1 LDTEPTIDWYLD
13 VSRRRK
19 VTPRCPHA
27 SVERCPRYYQSLSL
41 LQAAGFTEIEPE
53 ENARLLD
60 SWKKTDLW
68 PRLLEDSTSVGR
80 GGDSFSYF
88 CPEVSHQIH
97 GYFASDYGRDA
108 DDIDRESRYRMLK
121 AKGVARDSWRW
132 SWAYLRPLHFTECS
146 LYSPL
151 THGGPSRSI
160 SDYSQQKKGRG
171 TSMDSKTSQSRALR
185 LLKQIYDHTRGGT
198 EPIFVSEIAHD
209 ADLTEDEANAAWNHL
224 KERGL
229 IKTFSIPY
237 TALIND
243 AGVRAIEDAQKDPT
257 VPSSAFPSVTYNIV
271 NIGTANNSPMQIA
284 GAHSSQEQTT
294 SYSSQDTAELARLVH
309 ELGGRLPELNLS
321 ERDNQKAKASL
332 ATLEAQLA
340 DDPDPVIVR
349 RAGRTLRNI
358 TEGVIAGLIT
368 AGVQPAIW
376 AGIMDIMSRMF

>member
-1 LDTEPTIDWYLD
+1 
-13 VSRRRK
+13 
-19 VTPRCPHA
+19 
-27 SVERCPRYYQSLSL
+27 
-41 LQAAGFTEIEPE
+41 
-53 ENARLLD
+53 
-60 SWKKTDLW
+60 
-68 PRLLEDSTSVGR
+68 
-80 GGDSFSYF
+80 
-88 CPEVSHQIH
+88 
-97 GYFASDYGRDA
+97 
-108 DDIDRESRYRMLK
+108 
-121 AKGVARDSWRW
+121 
-132 SWAYLRPLHFTECS
+132 
-146 LYSPL
+146 
-151 THGGPSRSI
+151 
-160 SDYSQQKKGRG
+160 
-171 TSMDSKTSQSRALR
+171 MDSKTSQSRALR